1 LDLTPSKEG
10 FSQSEEEAQE
20 EEEEEENKIHVSS
33 LLHCQERRDGRVV
46 IKTKPSV
53 VKCMH
58 GQKMKKTMAPLPQK
72 KRALLE
78 FLLLHQL
85 LQTTTS
91 TTATK
96 TQNPNNSGT
105 HVPPQ

>member
-1 LDLTPSKEG
+1 LDLTPPKEG

-20 EEEEEENKIHVSS
+20 EEEEEKKIHVSS
-33 LLHCQERRDGRVV
+33 LLHCQERRDARVI

-53 VKCMH
+53 AKCMH
-58 GQKMKKTMAPLPQK
+58 GQKMKKTMASFPQK
-72 KRALLE
+72 KRALLG

-96 TQNPNNSGT
+96 TQNPNNSDT

>member
-1 LDLTPSKEG
+1 
-10 FSQSEEEAQE
+10 
-20 EEEEEENKIHVSS
+20 
-33 LLHCQERRDGRVV
+33 
-46 IKTKPSV
+46 
-53 VKCMH
+53 
-58 GQKMKKTMAPLPQK
+58 MKKTMASLPQK
-72 KRALLE
+72 KRALLG

>member
-1 LDLTPSKEG
+1 LDLTPPKEG

-20 EEEEEENKIHVSS
+20 EEEEEIHVSS
-33 LLHCQERRDGRVV
+33 LLHCQERRDARVV

-58 GQKMKKTMAPLPQK
+58 RQKMKKTMASLPQK
-72 KRALLE
+72 KRALLG